1 MREALFK
8 SPNTVTKEDVI
19 KKMNYFD
26 DKAKEIMD
34 IFESD
39 TTTGRDLARE
49 LRKELEV
56 EYKNNNLNRTQK
68 YYGKNNFFR
77 TYKAAVQDA
86 FVSVTGQLDKGSKTR
101 SFLYDVHDYMTYHKH
116 DFK

>member
-8 SPNTVTKEDVI
+8 TPNTVTKEDVI

-49 LRKELEV
+49 
-56 EYKNNNLNRTQK
+56 
-68 YYGKNNFFR
+68 
-77 TYKAAVQDA
+77 
-86 FVSVTGQLDKGSKTR
+86 
-101 SFLYDVHDYMTYHKH
+101 
-116 DFK
+116 